1 MTEYEKGYHDAQLA
15 IAGRYYH
22 YHLEDVIFTGR
33 FKPAAEIIGISLDDM
48 IKVSAECQRKKCKEL
63 IDTCLAESDSLEE
76 KIYRLYIEKFRVSFI
91 PVWLGVTIEKVA
103 EVVNGNHEE
112 VAYTIYKKLKQ
123 KKELNAA
130 EYRYYR
136 SYSINV
142 TIGVQEVYWRCAHV
156 LHKYGYDIDFIAKI
170 IRGSRED
177 VERLLSMKK
186 EEIEDW
192 AEAHWEDADK
202 RNAE

>member
-1 MTEYEKGYHDAQLA
+1 MTEYEKGYHDAQVA
-15 IAGRYYH
+15 IAARYYH
-22 YHLEDVIFTGR
+22 YHLEDVIFTAR

-76 KIYRLYIEKFRVSFI
+76 KIYRLYIENLRVSFI

-123 KKELNAA
+123 KKELNNA

-136 SYSINV
+136 SFSIGFKIGREEVRWENV
-142 TIGVQEVYWRCAHV
+142 HKLHEVG
-156 LHKYGYDIDFIAKI
+156 LDIDLIAKV